1 MHTKKCTIVAD
12 PQKWLKFVEYEII
25 KYNKNNDDY
34 RIQGLAFF
42 YKTKENTILD
52 IKYIGNCIM
61 NQKATGCPE
70 KWVWRYQR
78 GNRNPQ
84 IEGQTIQL
92 PKEKGQKDKQLSTKH
107 TH

>member
-12 PQKWLKFVEYEII
+12 PQKWHTFVEYEII
-25 KYNKNNDDY
+25 KYNKNNDEY
-34 RIQGLAFF
+34 TIQGLAFL
-42 YKTKENTILD
+42 YKTKENTILH

-70 KWVWRYQR
+70 KRVWRYQR

-84 IEGQTIQL
+84 IEGQTRQL
-92 PKEKGQKDKQLSTKH
+92 QKEKGQKAKQLSTKH